1 MEQRVFDCEQ
11 YAVVVTAG
19 DTLEVKVQEDSV
31 HTVFSMSIWDYNVD
45 WYEALLEKA
54 LCHYIEFKDAYRI
67 SEWVAGVYAEES

>member
-19 DTLEVKVQEDSV
+19 DTLEVKIHENSV
-31 HTVFSMSIWDYNVD
+31 HTVFSISIWDYYVD

-54 LCHYIEFKDAYRI
+54 LCHYIEFKDAVRI
-67 SEWVAGVYAEES
+67 SEWVAVVYAGES